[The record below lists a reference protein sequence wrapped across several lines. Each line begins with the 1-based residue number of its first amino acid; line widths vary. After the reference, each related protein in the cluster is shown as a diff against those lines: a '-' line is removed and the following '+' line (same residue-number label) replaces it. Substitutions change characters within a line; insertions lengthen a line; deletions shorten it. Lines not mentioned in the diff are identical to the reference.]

1 MRRWASIIL
10 FVIGGFCVGMQ
21 VMIGFMHVP
30 PEHAGVSPLIEF
42 TAIAALFL
50 FPATLLSPGRRWG
63 ELGKAMLIGEAVC
76 IGSFAVTLAAP
87 VEEGGV
93 GGLGPLKGYVDW
105 TQGWLN
111 AGAIAAAG
119 LLLMF
124 VGGTGPRPVTEAAP
138 EPQTEGEMDMK
149 GNAPWPVTIVAVILI
164 VAAFTTLGALS
175 AASEDGKALAA
186 AMTSSYE
193 SAWLPWA
200 GALVAMGCA
209 VGMFLGWPMARIL
222 FVVWMGWG
230 VLEGLL
236 FLDEPHFDAVVTG
249 AYALIAILL
258 FLPVSSAWFRK
269 DYATSAETMLTG
281 R

>member
-1 MRRWASIIL
+1 
-10 FVIGGFCVGMQ
+10 
-21 VMIGFMHVP
+21 
-30 PEHAGVSPLIEF
+30 
-42 TAIAALFL
+42 
-50 FPATLLSPGRRWG
+50 
-63 ELGKAMLIGEAVC
+63 
-76 IGSFAVTLAAP
+76 
-87 VEEGGV
+87 
-93 GGLGPLKGYVDW
+93 
-105 TQGWLN
+105 
-111 AGAIAAAG
+111 
-119 LLLMF
+119 
-124 VGGTGPRPVTEAAP
+124 
-138 EPQTEGEMDMK
+138 MDMK

-230 VLEGLL
+230 VIEGLL
-236 FLDEPHFDAVVTG
+236 FLDEPHFDPVVTG
-249 AYALIAILL
+249 AYVLIAILL
-258 FLPVSSAWFRK
+258 FLPASSAWFRK
-269 DYATSAETMLTG
+269 ERATSAGTMLTG